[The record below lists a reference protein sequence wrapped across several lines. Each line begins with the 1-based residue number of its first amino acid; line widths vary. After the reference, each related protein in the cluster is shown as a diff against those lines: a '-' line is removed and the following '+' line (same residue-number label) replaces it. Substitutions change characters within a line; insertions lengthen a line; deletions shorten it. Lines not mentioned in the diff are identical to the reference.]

1 MGDKLTIFDQLTLR
15 QATADDI
22 GAIIALLADDPIGQA
37 REAPGD
43 PLYADAFAEMEADP
57 NNEQWVIEGPDG
69 RVLGCLHL
77 TIIPGLSRR
86 ATKRAM
92 IESVRVHDD
101 LRGQGVGRWFFEQA
115 IARSRDLGAT
125 MVQLTSD
132 KKRADAIRFYESLG
146 FVASHE
152 GLKLHLDA

>member
-1 MGDKLTIFDQLTLR
+1 MSSLDDLTLR
-15 QATADDI
+15 QARADDI
-22 GAIIALLADDPIGQA
+22 DAIIALLADDSIGQT
-37 REAPGD
+37 RETPGD
-43 PLYADAFAEMEADP
+43 PKYAEAFAEMDADP

-69 RVLGCLHL
+69 RILGCLHL

-92 IESVRVHDD
+92 IESVRVHDE
-101 LRGQGVGRWFFEQA
+101 LRGHGVGRWFFEKA
-115 IARSRDLGAT
+115 IERSRDLGAT
-125 MVQLTSD
+125 LVQLTSD

-152 GLKLHLDA
+152 GLKLQL

>member
-1 MGDKLTIFDQLTLR
+1 MSFLDGLTLR
-15 QATADDI
+15 QARADDI
-22 GAIIALLADDPIGQA
+22 DAIIALLADDSIGQT
-37 REAPGD
+37 RETPGD
-43 PLYADAFAEMEADP
+43 PKYAVAFAEMEADP

-92 IESVRVHDD
+92 IESVRVHDE
-101 LRGQGVGRWFFEQA
+101 LRGHGVGRWFFEKA
-115 IARSRDLGAT
+115 IERSRDLGAT
-125 MVQLTSD
+125 LVQLTSD

-152 GLKLHLDA
+152 GLKLHL

>member
-1 MGDKLTIFDQLTLR
+1 MGILDQLILR
-15 QATADDI
+15 QATVDDI
-22 GAIIALLADDPIGQA
+22 DAIIGLLADDPIGQT
-37 REAPGD
+37 RETLGD
-43 PLYADAFAEMEADP
+43 PAYAAAFAEMEADP

-92 IESVRVHDD
+92 IESVRVHDE
-101 LRGQGVGRWFFEQA
+101 LRGHGVGRWFFEQA
-115 IARSRDLGAT
+115 IDRSRALGAT

-132 KKRADAIRFYESLG
+132 KKRTDAIRFYESLG
-146 FVASHE
+146 FIASHE
-152 GLKLHLDA
+152 GLKLHL

>member
-1 MGDKLTIFDQLTLR
+1 MSLLDDLTLR
-15 QATADDI
+15 QARADDI
-22 GAIIALLADDPIGQA
+22 DAIIALLADDSIGQT
-37 REAPGD
+37 RETPGD
-43 PLYADAFAEMEADP
+43 PKYAEAFAEMDADP
-57 NNEQWVIEGPDG
+57 NNEQWVIEGQDG

-92 IESVRVHDD
+92 IESVRVHDE
-101 LRGQGVGRWFFEQA
+101 LRGHGVGRWFFEKA
-115 IARSRDLGAT
+115 IERSRDLGAT
-125 MVQLTSD
+125 LVQLTSD

-152 GLKLHLDA
+152 GLKLQL

>member
-1 MGDKLTIFDQLTLR
+1 MSLLDDLTLR
-15 QATADDI
+15 QAYAGDI
-22 GAIIALLADDPIGQA
+22 DAIIALLADDSIGQT
-37 REAPGD
+37 RETPGD
-43 PLYADAFAEMEADP
+43 PKYAVAFAEMEADP

-92 IESVRVHDD
+92 IESVRVHDE
-101 LRGQGVGRWFFEQA
+101 LRGHGVGRWFFEKA
-115 IARSRDLGAT
+115 IERSRDLGAT
-125 MVQLTSD
+125 LVQLTSD

-152 GLKLHLDA
+152 GLKLHL